1 MNTSRSEI
9 VPDNPSSPLT
19 DPSFFYNRELSWLY
33 FNKEFWKGSMIE
45 PLLEKCKFAAILLP
59 I

>member
-19 DPSFFYNRELSWLY
+19 DPSFFYNRELSWLD
-33 FNKEFWKGSMIE
+33 FNRDFGRGLKIGT
-45 PLLEKCKFAAILLP
+45 LP
-59 I
+59 KT

>member
-33 FNKEFWKGSMIE
+33 FNRRV
-45 PLLEKCKFAAILLP
+45 LEEAIDDRES
-59 I
+59 IARKM